1 MKIYSVWTPGD
12 AVPKRRRKNG
22 LPILVSQ
29 KTRWSILFFG
39 ALALFGSGARI
50 AGLLTFAS
58 ILVTSALLANS
69 WLLPAIMLPA
79 RIALAVF
86 GSEVIEWELRLRGF
100 VRNGVVAGP
109 DKDTAL
115 LRYMDRRSGVLS
127 QMGAGND
134 GIPDPFAAAVGRA

>member
-12 AVPKRRRKNG
+12 AVPERRRRNG

-39 ALALFGSGARI
+39 ALALLGSGARI
-50 AGLLTFAS
+50 TGLLAIAL

-69 WLLPAIMLPA
+69 WLLPVIMLPG

-86 GSEVIEWELRLRGF
+86 GSEIIEWELRLRGF

-109 DKDTAL
+109 NKDAAL
-115 LRYMDRRSGVLS
+115 LRYMDR
-127 QMGAGND
+127 MTGALPQAGTGNHM
-134 GIPDPFAAAVGRA
+134 IPDPFAAAIGRA